1 MRTVLLVLLIAVA
14 AVAQF
19 VVFMPY
25 YYTWGIY
32 LIAEHSSN
40 SLVQYDVYVVG
51 GNHYNS
57 LPGVVA
63 SPWLP
68 NGSTL
73 EYVYKKAMALF
84 DVPKI
89 DPKKAVKWRLWQFHG
104 EEIYMLRPVSVSYG
118 LHVAVK
124 LGDGPVLKAV
134 KLGKKVPLTGDVYVD
149 AWNAT
154 GPCPECAEVVLIS
167 ASYNFLYNGTNLLCI
182 RYFRFKQEWWY
193 QSKNYAYFWKWGYEK
208 QTCWPSSPPKNITAV
223 ALDDRVEIWVDG
235 QLAYTYHTNGKP
247 WLYTGPYAFLWDDAT
262 AMAFIST
269 NYPAAAV
276 QYLGKAWLF
285 IGNDTLAPPKYA
297 ASHGGMTWAY
307 GTTGYLQASVSFDGL
322 SASVG
327 PGLTTETRVVVNPD
341 VVVRLFGRNV
351 TVVRGAFLKCPAGEP
366 IARGDLTPFW
376 GGFLAM
382 GPGSL
387 DCTKYPVVVKTAAGR
402 HVLVADANST
412 FTWQPPPEV
421 VNGTRLYYK
430 PMSVYVGGPMEVSA
444 EVERVEYRVAV
455 EYPWGVEEVWAYG
468 RLEIPGRFVELANGT
483 AFKTAPVSLDV
494 TKPTAVR
501 PNYTMYYALVF
512 KTPLGVN
519 KTWVEAGAAV
529 APRPRL
535 VDLGNGTALLLK
547 PAEVRVRLTNGEI
560 RGTLSEFTAYG
571 PAEVVYR
578 GERMY
583 EVTVA
588 TPLGVNKTWIAEGG
602 HFAYEPPHFLDLGNG
617 TALRGPN
624 GTCVFTVAMP
634 VKCAVFYAERLYRL
648 RISTPTAAAEE
659 WAPAGAVYKPP
670 SVIEL
675 GNLTRLVDPQPAEIT
690 VDGPKAVSVVY
701 RRQYWVEV
709 RGVSEWRGWA
719 YEGAEIPLN
728 ETEIGGVRYVPVE
741 RFIEVR
747 APLNATPRYTA
758 VFGFTARD
766 ALGVPDPTAWA

>member
-1 MRTVLLVLLIAVA
+1 MRRDATLVL
-14 AVAQF
+14 
-19 VVFMPY
+19 M
-25 YYTWGIY
+25 
-32 LIAEHSSN
+32 
-40 SLVQYDVYVVG
+40 
-51 GNHYNS
+51 
-57 LPGVVA
+57 
-63 SPWLP
+63 
-68 NGSTL
+68 
-73 EYVYKKAMALF
+73 
-84 DVPKI
+84 
-89 DPKKAVKWRLWQFHG
+89 R
-104 EEIYMLRPVSVSYG
+104 
-118 LHVAVK
+118 
-124 LGDGPVLKAV
+124 
-134 KLGKKVPLTGDVYVD
+134 
-149 AWNAT
+149 
-154 GPCPECAEVVLIS
+154 
-167 ASYNFLYNGTNLLCI
+167 
-182 RYFRFKQEWWY
+182 
-193 QSKNYAYFWKWGYEK
+193 
-208 QTCWPSSPPKNITAV
+208 
-223 ALDDRVEIWVDG
+223 
-235 QLAYTYHTNGKP
+235 
-247 WLYTGPYAFLWDDAT
+247 
-262 AMAFIST
+262 
-269 NYPAAAV
+269 
-276 QYLGKAWLF
+276 
-285 IGNDTLAPPKYA
+285 
-297 ASHGGMTWAY
+297 
-307 GTTGYLQASVSFDGL
+307 
-322 SASVG
+322 
-327 PGLTTETRVVVNPD
+327 
-341 VVVRLFGRNV
+341 
-351 TVVRGAFLKCPAGEP
+351 
-366 IARGDLTPFW
+366 
-376 GGFLAM
+376 
-382 GPGSL
+382 
-387 DCTKYPVVVKTAAGR
+387 
-402 HVLVADANST
+402 
-412 FTWQPPPEV
+412 
-421 VNGTRLYYK
+421 
-430 PMSVYVGGPMEVSA
+430 
-444 EVERVEYRVAV
+444 
-455 EYPWGVEEVWAYG
+455 YG

-519 KTWVEAGAAV
+519 KTWVEAGGAV

-624 GTCVFTVAMP
+624 GTCVFTAAMP

-728 ETEIGGVRYVPVE
+728 ETEIGGVRYIPLTPRV
-741 RFIEVR
+741 EVR
-747 APLNATPRYTA
+747 GPLNTTARYKA
-758 VFGFTARD
+758 VFQTTARD
-766 ALGVPDPTAWA
+766 PLGVPDPTAWAYLCGVRFNADALGVIRGAVETDRLCDAVVARQWPISPYTLALVAVAAVAALIVVRRKR